1 MARKLEGRVRY
12 DQETDSFIYETCTVN
27 EIEDEYGEVVD
38 EEIIDDWGM
47 CLTCPCVRRE
57 GAEDGEDANYI
68 HYSMLK
74 QVVADAWNL
83 NVRIHLA

>member
-1 MARKLEGRVRY
+1 MARELEGRVRY
-12 DQETDSFIYETCTVN
+12 DKENDAFVYEVRTVDTD
-27 EIEDEYGEVVD
+27 EDGEEV
-38 EEIIDDWGM
+38 IGDWGTS
-47 CLTCPCVRRE
+47 LTCPCVRRE

-83 NVRIHLA
+83 NMRVHLA